1 MTEIGIFWCNLVMII
16 VSLNGCYVSNFL
28 SFLDWLLY
36 SINSLF
42 CLSTCAQHYIFQCCL
57 AVLEFV
63 LQNINYLKLVENWSL
78 CSQKGCVGIRH
89 INYKRFRQTEN
100 KIPIDRVPSIRC
112 WCWIEEVYCS
122 LLKQKIISWTVCHV
136 YEAKR
141 NGPSGTRVRLRG
153 ISTNLFRLQE
163 P

>member
-1 MTEIGIFWCNLVMII
+1 MFLTCDRNWNFWCNLVMII

-28 SFLDWLLY
+28 SFLAWLLY

-122 LLKQKIISWTVCHV
+122 LLKQKKNLLDSMPGLRSKKKWTI
-136 YEAKR
+136 R
-141 NGPSGTRVRLRG
+141 DPSEVAWHF
-153 ISTNLFRLQE
+153 N
-163 P
+163 